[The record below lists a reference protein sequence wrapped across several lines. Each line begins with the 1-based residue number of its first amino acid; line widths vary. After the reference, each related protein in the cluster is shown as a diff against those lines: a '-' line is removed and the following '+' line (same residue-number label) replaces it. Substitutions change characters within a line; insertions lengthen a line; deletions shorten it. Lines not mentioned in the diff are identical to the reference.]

1 MNESVSKSAIDHSW
15 VARPEFREVANFAYY
30 DFVRNAQILG
40 NSDLEKTDVYN
51 LDLKY
56 EFYPTIGENISFSI
70 FGKNFIRP
78 IEQVHTDVEFM
89 FLDGDRFE
97 GTADYYNIEYYPTM
111 VYFENGE
118 EKKRI
123 QSTNIKEIEK
133 ALF

>member
-1 MNESVSKSAIDHSW
+1 MITVKSF
-15 VARPEFREVANFAYY
+15 P
-30 DFVRNAQILG
+30 
-40 NSDLEKTDVYN
+40 
-51 LDLKY
+51 LKNY
-56 EFYPTIGENISFSI
+56 TRQFDKAVVVFGSPTCPACKKVTGIVV
-70 FGKNFIRP
+70 P
-78 IEQVHTDVEFM
+78 LLEQVHTDVEFM

-111 VYFENGE
+111 VLFENGE